1 MSSSWLVGYKYSS
14 LQIIMSQL
22 LLWETQGNFVTL

>member
-14 LQIIMSQL
+14 SRIIMSQI